1 MSRSSTSSIPNT
13 TWITSSAPTSS
24 RARGQPCRAPPGRVR
39 QLRDGVSATGSF
51 ACAAEALQD
60 TQAVRTCSLPARTTS
75 AIPTRDRSSLP
86 GTSLSGWRR
95 HLQTRFTPPGHT
107 PVRIAVHC
115 PRIGC
120 CSPATPFFPECQTWL
135 IASDVN
141 QWITALDRI
150 RTRRRPRGLRSWGA
164 GD

>member
-1 MSRSSTSSIPNT
+1 M
-13 TWITSSAPTSS
+13 
-24 RARGQPCRAPPGRVR
+24 
-39 QLRDGVSATGSF
+39 F
-51 ACAAEALQD
+51 
-60 TQAVRTCSLPARTTS
+60 
-75 AIPTRDRSSLP
+75 PTRENDFGDPNKGQIVFTGDLTVRLAATPSNSL
-86 GTSLSGWRR
+86 
-95 HLQTRFTPPGHT
+95 HAPGHT

-150 RTRRRPRGLRSWGA
+150 RTRRRPRGLRSWAA